1 MSPAPTT
8 NSESSTHPF
17 SQSGW
22 LSFLFWHTPTASPCC
37 LSSQSNLRPNSF
49 DVAALVDLPVQDPQY
64 PHLSCPC
71 LIWQH
76 VMATP
81 LAAGLLVAIAS
92 LVHTTPSMPLV
103 LPLAAYPLLPLS
115 HCIPLAYSSSYRT
128 PLPDATNA
136 SCLISTPPPVPST
149 NFVVAAP
156 TPMLSY
162 TPSSSMD
169 VAVALLIALRRCL
182 RPPSTSG
189 FPRSRSVTTR
199 IRR

>member
-92 LVHTTPSMPLV
+92 LVHTTPSMPPV

-136 SCLISTPPPVPST
+136 SRLISTPAPVPGT
-149 NFVVAAP
+149 NSVGAAP
-156 TPMLSY
+156 TPMR
-162 TPSSSMD
+162 SSTHLHQWTWT
-169 VAVALLIALRRCL
+169 VTLLIALPQCL
-182 RPPSTSG
+182 PLVPALPHRWGSQD
-189 FPRSRSVTTR
+189 RDL
-199 IRR
+199 